1 LTRKIALI
9 TGGSR
14 GIGKEI
20 ALALAKEGNN
30 IAISYGNNSE
40 SAMEVVKEIQS
51 FGVEAIAVKADV
63 SIAEDVKNLI
73 KAVEEGLGTIDILV
87 NNAGITKDNLL
98 IRMTEEDWDNVMDVN
113 LKGVFL
119 CTKAVS
125 RSMMKKR
132 YGKIINITSV
142 VGITGNAGQGN
153 YSASKAG
160 VIGFTKSMAKE
171 LASRGIR
178 VNAVAP
184 GLTRTDMAE
193 LMEEK
198 AGVSM
203 MRESAMGRLANPAEI
218 AEVLK
223 EYIIGHF
230 NEEISLNQIA
240 HNMNYSCSYLTKIF
254 YQQYECTPTKYL
266 ISLRMQKA
274 QQLLTHH
281 TELSIRQIGEAVG
294 YPEQGYFSRI
304 FKKQNGSSPLEYRE
318 EKEAQS

>member
-1 LTRKIALI
+1 MNRKIALV

-14 GIGKEI
+14 GIGREI

-30 IAISYGNNSE
+30 IAISYGNNKDR
-40 SAMEVVKEIQS
+40 AMEVVNEIKS
-51 FGVEAIAVKADV
+51 FGVDAIAVKSDV
-63 SIAEDVKNLI
+63 SISEDVTNLV
-73 KAVEEGLGTIDILV
+73 KSVEESLGTIDILV

-98 IRMTEEDWDNVMDVN
+98 IRMTEEDWDKVMDVN

-153 YSASKAG
+153 YAASKAG

-184 GLTRTDMAE
+184 GFIQTDMTD
-193 LMEEK
+193 
-198 AGVSM
+198 
-203 MRESAMGRLANPAEI
+203 
-218 AEVLK
+218 VLK
-223 EYIIGHF
+223 EEIKADMLKIIPLNTMGNPSDIANLVVFLASEKSDYITGQVI
-230 NEEISLNQIA
+230 
-240 HNMNYSCSYLTKIF
+240 KIDGGMA
-254 YQQYECTPTKYL
+254 
-266 ISLRMQKA
+266 I
-274 QQLLTHH
+274 
-281 TELSIRQIGEAVG
+281 
-294 YPEQGYFSRI
+294 
-304 FKKQNGSSPLEYRE
+304 
-318 EKEAQS
+318 

>member
-1 LTRKIALI
+1 MTTKLALI

-30 IAISYGNNSE
+30 IAISYGNNAE

-73 KAVEEGLGTIDILV
+73 KTVEEGLGTIDILV

-184 GLTRTDMAE
+184 GLIQTDMT
-193 LMEEK
+193 
-198 AGVSM
+198 
-203 MRESAMGRLANPAEI
+203 N
-218 AEVLK
+218 VLK
-223 EYIIGHF
+223 DEVKVEMLKMIPLNTMGNPVDIANLVVFLASEKSDYITG
-230 NEEISLNQIA
+230 QII
-240 HNMNYSCSYLTKIF
+240 KIDGGMA
-254 YQQYECTPTKYL
+254 
-266 ISLRMQKA
+266 I
-274 QQLLTHH
+274 
-281 TELSIRQIGEAVG
+281 
-294 YPEQGYFSRI
+294 
-304 FKKQNGSSPLEYRE
+304 
-318 EKEAQS
+318 